1 MYFRLMA
8 TIFDFPFM
16 PTSESIHISSTVLL
30 DPENME
36 DTVGISLPA
45 AIQDLH
51 SELLVFPVSHP
62 PFCFLVQH
70 SWILAQCDI
79 VGSSGDFGVFEK

>member
-1 MYFRLMA
+1 MA
-8 TIFDFPFM
+8 AIFDFPFT
-16 PTSESIHISSTVLL
+16 PTSESIHNSFTVLL

-45 AIQDLH
+45 TIQDLH
-51 SELLVFPVSHP
+51 SELHVFPVSYP
-62 PFCFLVQH
+62 PFWFPVQH

-79 VGSSGDFGVFEK
+79 VGSSDDFGLFEK

>member
-1 MYFRLMA
+1 MYFRLMVA
-8 TIFDFPFM
+8 IFDFPFT
-16 PTSESIHISSTVLL
+16 PTSESIHINFTVFL
-30 DPENME
+30 DPEIME

-45 AIQDLH
+45 TIQDLR
-51 SELLVFPVSHP
+51 SELHMFP
-62 PFCFLVQH
+62 VQH